1 MTSEEFRSFS
11 ADFRPFIKGTR
22 VRFQHHPVEGEAHRE
37 PPVSALPPA
46 PEVPEIVEVGEFYYK
61 PVPQSSVPHSETYFK
76 VGTMR
81 FLNYDIY
88 GQKVKLI
95 FFLIS
100 HLTSFSR

>member
-1 MTSEEFRSFS
+1 MTSERFS

-22 VRFQHHPVEGEAHRE
+22 VRFQHHPVEAESHRE

-46 PEVPEIVEVGEFYYK
+46 PEVPEIAEVGEFYYK
-61 PVPQSSVPHSETYFK
+61 PVPEGSVPHSETYFK
-76 VGTMR
+76 VGIMR
-81 FLNYDIY
+81 SDIY
-88 GQKVKLI
+88 GQTVKLI